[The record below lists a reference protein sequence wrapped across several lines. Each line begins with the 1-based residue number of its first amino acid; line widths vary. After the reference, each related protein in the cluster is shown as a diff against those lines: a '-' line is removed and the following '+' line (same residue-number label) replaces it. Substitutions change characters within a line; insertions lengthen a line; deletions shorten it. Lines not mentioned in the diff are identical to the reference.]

1 MKRLNFFFLLCVL
14 SMTVYAQE
22 SLKSKLI
29 YCSCSCTNHG
39 LPAGEISRSY
49 YELIADEGTAPKV
62 VYCEIRD
69 DEPKKTE
76 YPATE
81 QDVAN
86 LYQKLHDMGAFDL
99 DGYSVDEAMVG
110 GSTYRIYMEF
120 SNGNKVNAT
129 WFTQTP
135 KDLAV
140 DTYAVILRTLSGIAK
155 Q

>member
-1 MKRLNFFFLLCVL
+1 MKRLYFLILLCVL
-14 SMTVYAQE
+14 SMSVFAQE
-22 SLKSKLI
+22 SVENKLI
-29 YCSCSCTNHG
+29 YCSCSRTNHG

-69 DEPKKTE
+69 DEPEKKE

-86 LYQKLHDMGAFDL
+86 LYQKLQDMGAFDL
-99 DGYSVDEAMVG
+99 DGYQVDEAMTG
-110 GSTYRIYMEF
+110 GSTYRVYMEF

-129 WFTQTP
+129 WFTQDP
-135 KDLAV
+135 KPLAV
-140 DTYAVILRTLSGIAK
+140 ETYALILRTLSGITK
-155 Q
+155 P

>member
-1 MKRLNFFFLLCVL
+1 
-14 SMTVYAQE
+14 MTVYAQE

-49 YELIADEGTAPKV
+49 YELIADEGAAPKV

-69 DEPKKTE
+69 GEPEKTE

-86 LYQKLHDMGAFDL
+86 LYQKLHDMGAFEL
-99 DGYSVDEAMVG
+99 DGYHVDEAMTG

-129 WFTQTP
+129 WFTHDP
-135 KDLAV
+135 KPLAAE
-140 DTYAVILRTLSGIAK
+140 TYAVILTTLRAIT
-155 Q
+155 QP